1 MQLLYLVHQFLP
13 EYNSG
18 TEHFTYNLARG
29 MQRAGHRVEILT
41 CSLAE
46 GCGDAWEQLPGSPLR
61 RTIVD
66 GIPVTAIPRK
76 LLGSFADL
84 GFADPPAAAQS
95 AFEAFLIDRKF
106 DVCHVAHPMRMA
118 GALNAIRRSRLPY
131 IVTLT
136 DFFFICYRIN
146 LFRVDGHNC
155 SGPASGQR
163 CVQFCNIPPW
173 DDTKLAQNRN
183 RAVDILMNAAS
194 VVACSEFVASVFNEE
209 LAELDIRVQ
218 RHGIDLS
225 RFAPTLREELVQRD
239 LGKPLT
245 FGYIGTISEL
255 KGVLLLARAFV
266 AVRNPEIRLR
276 IIGPSYDHLDAY
288 KQLRLL
294 AGEDARISVEP
305 AVSSE
310 QIPAL
315 LQSFDLLCMP
325 SIVPEAGS
333 LSLQEGFAANLP
345 ALVSDLGFQSYVVR
359 REGCGLS
366 VAAGDCVAWSKA
378 IRDIADHPEILTA
391 WRFRTPLPVR
401 VEEEA
406 FFYEALYRH
415 AAQTPTQE

>member
-1 MQLLYLVHQFLP
+1 
-13 EYNSG
+13 
-18 TEHFTYNLARG
+18 
-29 MQRAGHRVEILT
+29 MQRAGHRAEILT
-41 CSLAE
+41 CSQAE
-46 GCGDAWEQLPGSPLR
+46 GCGDAWEELPGSPLR

-66 GIPVTAIPRK
+66 GIPVTAVPRK

-84 GFADPPAAAQS
+84 GFADPPAPAQS
-95 AFEAFLIDRKF
+95 AFEAFLIGRKF

-118 GALNAIRRSRLPY
+118 GAINAIRLLELPY

-136 DFFFICYRIN
+136 DFFFICYRVN

-163 CVQFCNIPPW
+163 CVQLCNIPPW

-183 RAVDILMNAAS
+183 RAIDILMNAAS

-209 LAELDIRVQ
+209 LAELDVRVQ
-218 RHGIDLS
+218 RHGIDLP
-225 RFAPTLREELVQRD
+225 RFAPTLREKLVQHG
-239 LGKPLT
+239 LGRPLT

-255 KGVLLLARAFV
+255 KGVCLLARAFA

-276 IIGPSYDHLDAY
+276 MIGPSYDPEVY
-288 KQLRLL
+288 EQLRFL

-333 LSLQEGFAANLP
+333 LSLQEGFAAKLP

-359 REGCGLS
+359 REGCGLT
-366 VAAGDCVAWSKA
+366 VAAGDCVAWSEA

-391 WRFRTPLPVR
+391 WRSRIPLPLR

-415 AAQTPTQE
+415 ALQTATQR